1 MEIRI
6 VDSIK
11 RLCKEKDMS
20 IPKLE
25 KEVGLSNG
33 SIYNWNKS
41 YPSID
46 KVIKVADYF
55 NITIDELIGRNI
67 SSEQQRDNN
76 VILAA
81 RNKSGELTIEDKVIL
96 KRLANLLS
104 DIGIDAL
111 DKN

>member
-6 VDSIK
+6 VDIIK
-11 RLCKEKDMS
+11 DLCRENGIS

-46 KVIKVADYF
+46 KVVKVADYF
-55 NITIDELIGRNI
+55 DVSVDRLIGR
-67 SSEQQRDNN
+67 EVP
-76 VILAA
+76 VITMAA
-81 RNKSGELTIEDKVIL
+81 RKCEGELTADETLLL
-96 KRLANLLS
+96 KRLANLLVS
-104 DIGIDAL
+104 KEIDTL
-111 DKN
+111 KE